1 MFDKQ
6 NTTNEVSHD
15 IENRILTAV
24 FNKDNIDKDVTVA
37 TTSNRHEVSGM
48 NDEERQLFFE
58 DYFEK
63 TGQHHD
69 MDFIVEKVVD
79 GKDDRFSEIAED
91 IEPSHFARFD
101 DVAKLGYQPF
111 SPEEIADKFA
121 RDLTILVDSK
131 STSRG

>member
-1 MFDKQ
+1 MKTINMFDTQ
-6 NTTNEVSHD
+6 DTIDIIDLAITTDTV
-15 IENRILTAV
+15 T
-24 FNKDNIDKDVTVA
+24 KDVAVV
-37 TTSNRHEVSGM
+37 TTQNRHEVTNM

-58 DYFEK
+58 DYAER

-69 MDFIVEKVVD
+69 MDFIVEKVAD

-101 DVAKLGYQPF
+101 EYQLL
-111 SPEEIADKFA
+111 SPEEIADTFA
-121 RDLTILVDSK
+121 RDLTILADTK